1 MSEIVDQN
9 TGRAVV
15 AGLLAAVVGGAAWA
29 LIVLVTGYE
38 VGYVA
43 WGVGLLVGFAMAR
56 TTGIRS
62 KRLGM
67 VAATLAVLGLLVG
80 KYLIIEVSLG
90 SGLASEVQKDP
101 QLMMQAALYQ
111 LETTS
116 SLPESVQS
124 GLDGLAEEDT
134 LPDDLWAEMM
144 AAAAIHLDS
153 LDDAGREALAEDF
166 SIAVAG
172 GLTAADKWSSA
183 FSGFDLLWF
192 FLAVSTAW
200 GMMRGKHEQAAQ
212 VPAERP
218 DQASD
223 HIRPIREEHSTG

>member
-1 MSEIVDQN
+1 MSEIVEQSA
-9 TGRAVV
+9 GRAVV

-29 LIVLVTGYE
+29 LIVLLTGYE

-101 QLMMQAALYQ
+101 QLMMQAALYR
-111 LETTS
+111 LESTS
-116 SLPESVQS
+116 ALPEHVQS
-124 GLDGLAEEDT
+124 GLDALAEEDT
-134 LPDDLWAEMM
+134 LPDGLWAQMM
-144 AAAAIHLDS
+144 TAAALHLDS
-153 LDDAGREALAEDF
+153 LDDAGREALAADF
-166 SIAVAG
+166 SSAVAG
-172 GLTAADKWSSA
+172 GLTAADKWGSA

-200 GMMRGKHEQAAQ
+200 GMMRAKHEQAAQ
-212 VPAERP
+212 VPAEQP
-218 DQASD
+218 K
-223 HIRPIREEHSTG
+223 PPEEPAQP